1 MNRKMLVIHAKDNV
15 GILLESAVAGDVC
28 DHEQKIIRIL
38 EDTDFAH
45 KIALSDI
52 SQNAVIYK
60 YGEEIGYALVDIK
73 RGQWVHN
80 HNMGCRR
87 GK

>member
-1 MNRKMLVIHAKDNV
+1 MEKHLLVINEKDNV
-15 GILLESAVAGDVC
+15 GVLLESAQKGDTC
-28 DHEQKIIRIL
+28 IYKGDSL
-38 EDTDFAH
+38 EITESIDFAH
-45 KIALSDI
+45 KVALTDIAKE
-52 SQNAVIYK
+52 NNVVK
-60 YGEEIGYALVDIK
+60 YGEDIGYALVDIK